1 MCFVLLSQYPKGV
14 QELIDRM
21 WSSSS
26 IGKDKPT
33 HPMLNISVASSQE
46 PEIVQ
51 LSPAEMSAGEELTP
65 EVNSAR
71 ASKKASVTFAEPEED
86 KPLEVRP
93 TTPLVHQTLFLTH
106 PLRAFFQTEHDASH
120 HRLKNLV
127 ERLMKHTESREDS
140 SAAGREDVSR
150 PALF

>member
-1 MCFVLLSQYPKGV
+1 
-14 QELIDRM
+14 M

-33 HPMLNISVASSQE
+33 QPMLNISVASPQE
-46 PEIVQ
+46 PEVVQ
-51 LSPAEMSAGEELTP
+51 LSPAEMSAGEELTL
-65 EVNSAR
+65 EVDPAR
-71 ASKKASVTFAEPEED
+71 ASKKASVTFAEPAEE
-86 KPLEVRP
+86 KSPEVRP
-93 TTPLVHQTLFLTH
+93 TTLLDHQTLFLTH
-106 PLRAFFQTEHDASH
+106 PLRVLFQTEHDASH

-150 PALF
+150 PAFF